1 MLDKSAIESWK
12 DGLEEERSSMR
23 VKVLEN
29 LLWICDH
36 PGADL
41 EMLKGGGAD
50 SACAGP

>member
-12 DGLEEERSSMR
+12 DGLEEERSSMQ

-36 PGADL
+36 LPVYKTPL
-41 EMLKGGGAD
+41 
-50 SACAGP
+50 SSV